1 MTRRGSTAAWV
12 ALGAA
17 GLAVLAALVVS
28 ALRTP
33 GARHGPGTRQPV
45 RSQPAAA
52 FLDSVGVNVHMSYY
66 DTGYARFDVWS
77 ARLRELGVR
86 HVRDGLVVGDP
97 TYVER
102 YRTLAAQG
110 VRASLIVGE
119 TQRPA
124 AESVAL
130 AAGPLRPAV
139 EALEGPNEPDL
150 GGAPGWPGAT
160 EAFMAQLHD
169 ALARTPS
176 LRVPLLGPSFADAG
190 ARGEV
195 GGAGRLWRVENLHAY
210 TGGRPPETNLTAEI
224 TASRQRTPD
233 APVVVTETGYH
244 DATAATVG
252 QPGVS
257 ESAAADYVPRTF
269 LEAFAAGARRTYL
282 YELVDEK
289 PDPAGRDPEQHFGL
303 LRQDGTPKPAFV
315 AVQRLLAMIRRSS
328 GGGARRGVA
337 VRAGADVRSLV
348 LDRRDGSRALVLWRR
363 AEAGGAGGSSV
374 PGSAEVRFEGDP
386 GGLVIG
392 STDARP
398 VRSSL
403 HGDALRLSLGPGA
416 VVVSF
421 R

>member
-1 MTRRGSTAAWV
+1 VTRRGTTV
-12 ALGAA
+12 AGILLGAVAAAILA
-17 GLAVLAALVVS
+17 GVLVS

-33 GARHGPGTRQPV
+33 GAPQR
-45 RSQPAAA
+45 PAIGRPLPSRPAGE
-52 FLDSVGVNVHMSYY
+52 FVDSVGVNVHMTFY
-66 DTGYARFDVWS
+66 DTAYARFDVWS

-130 AAGPLRPAV
+130 AAGPLRPVV

-150 GGAPGWPGAT
+150 GGAPGWQAAT

-169 ALARTPS
+169 ALARTPA
-176 LRVPLLGPSFADAG
+176 LRVPLLGPSFADAQ
-190 ARGEV
+190 ARGSV
-195 GGAGRLWRVENLHAY
+195 GGAGRLWQVENLHSYA
-210 TGGRPPETNLTAEI
+210 GGRPPETRL
-224 TASRQRTPD
+224 PD
-233 APVVVTETGYH
+233 DIAAARGRSPGAPIVVTEMGYH
-244 DATAATVG
+244 DATSATVG
-252 QPGVS
+252 QPAVS
-257 ESAAADYVPRTF
+257 ESTAADYVPRSF

-282 YELVDEK
+282 YELADEK

-303 LRQDGTPKPAFV
+303 LHQDGTPKPAFV
-315 AVQRLLAMIRRSS
+315 ALQRLLASIGRSP
-328 GGGARRGVA
+328 GGGQRRPVA
-337 VRAGADVRSLV
+337 VRSARDIRSLL

-363 AEAGGAGGSSV
+363 GDARVAGAAVG
-374 PGSAEVRFEGDP
+374 PDSAQVRFAGDP
-386 GGLVIG
+386 AGVRVEA
-392 STDARP
+392 TDGRP
-398 VRSSL
+398 VRSAL
-403 HGDALRLSLGPGA
+403 HGDTLRLSLGAGA